1 MKAIIFDLDNT
12 LIPWL
17 DDYIDKIINGMVKF
31 NVKKENT
38 YKIYELVDVYE
49 SSHSKLDKKELLEF
63 MNAKLDN
70 KLKIDLIDDYID
82 LISSCTYKE
91 EGVEETLD
99 YLSKKYD
106 LYVITNWFTAS
117 QTKRLETVGYAK
129 YFKQII
135 GADQNYYKPDKRT
148 FDIILE
154 KYKSEECV
162 SVGDSIKNDI
172 DLPLSLGMQ
181 AIWKTNETS
190 TKYKTIKNISD
201 LRNIL

>member
-49 SSHSKLDKKELLEF
+49 SSHTKLDKKELLEF
-63 MNAKLDN
+63 MNAKLDI
-70 KLKIDLIDDYID
+70 KLDINLIDDYID
-82 LISSCTYKE
+82 LVSSCTYKE
-91 EGVEETLD
+91 DGVEETLD

-117 QTKRLETVGYAK
+117 QTKRLEKVGYAK

-154 KYKSEECV
+154 KYKPEECV

-172 DLPLSLGMQ
+172 DLPLSLGMK
-181 AIWKTNETS
+181 AIWKTDEKDL
-190 TKYKTIKNISD
+190 KYQCIKDISE
-201 LRNIL
+201 LMNIL